1 MKTTLTAVLF
11 RIAQRTWRRG
21 IWSCVAL
28 AAGFHAASAPA
39 QIVAGYYPEW
49 RRWSYPPSAIP
60 LEHLTHVIYC
70 FAFPNADGT
79 LSYPQGFFDP
89 VPDLEKRVHAA
100 GKKLLISIGG
110 ALDSD
115 GFAPMAANAATR
127 ARFVSLIT
135 GLCLS
140 NRFDGVDLDW
150 EFPASA
156 AEGTN
161 LTQLV
166 REIRAHWSQVA
177 PQLMLT
183 MAVGPTD
190 WSAKYFDLA
199 ALHPLL
205 DWMDIMTYCY
215 YGAWSG
221 RVGHNA
227 PLYTNPADPMKAGSA
242 DQSIREYFHGK
253 RGVPLEKMALGI
265 PFYGLTYTGTTQ
277 LYAVASGGTPTFY
290 RNVAALNYAYRWDG
304 VSQVPYLVSPLNG
317 GTIVP
322 FDDPASVRIKA
333 QYAKSMGLAG
343 VAIWELSQDAVA
355 IGNQPLLAAIGD
367 EMRASAPDPEEPP
380 PPPPPPAEP
389 VNDFAIAQ
397 STSVGTVSGSLSA
410 LAKDDNVYQSIKE
423 RLSNGAAKKAY
434 SYLSHTWTF
443 NVTGGNSVVFHV
455 QAHRT
460 SSADGDNFTFAYS
473 TNNVAYVAML
483 TTTKTADNNE
493 TQSFTLP
500 ASLKGKVYVRVQ
512 DTNRSSGKNVLDT
525 VFVDHL
531 YIRSEP

>member
-1 MKTTLTAVLF
+1 MKTTPSAVLL
-11 RIAQRTWRRG
+11 RLVSGSWRQG
-21 IWSCVAL
+21 IWACVAL
-28 AAGFHAASAPA
+28 AAGWLASPASAR
-39 QIVAGYYPEW
+39 IVAGYYPEW

-60 LEHLTHVIYC
+60 LEHLTHVVYC

-110 ALDSD
+110 ALDSE
-115 GFAPMAANAATR
+115 GFAPMAANAAAR

-166 REIRAHWSQVA
+166 REIRAHWNQAA

-183 MAVGPTD
+183 LAIGPTD
-190 WSAKYFDLA
+190 WSAKYFDVA
-199 ALHPLL
+199 GLHPLL
-205 DWMDIMTYCY
+205 DWIDVMTYCY
-215 YGAWSG
+215 YGSWSG
-221 RVGHNA
+221 RAGHNA
-227 PLYTNPADPMKAGSA
+227 PLYSDPADPLKAGSA

-277 LYAVASGGTPTFY
+277 LYAVASGGAATFY
-290 RNVAALNYAYRWDG
+290 RNVVNLDYAYRWDG
-304 VSQVPYLVSPLNG
+304 VAQVPYLVSPLNG

-322 FDDPASVRIKA
+322 FDDPSSVRLKA
-333 QYAKSMGLAG
+333 QYAKSLGLAG

-355 IGNQPLLAAIGD
+355 VGNQPLLAAIGG
-367 EMRASAPDPEEPP
+367 EMLAPEEPP

-389 VNDFAIAQ
+389 VDDFAVAQ
-397 STSVGTVSGSLSA
+397 STGAGTVSGGLSA
-410 LAKDDNVYQSIKE
+410 LTADDNVYQSIKE
-423 RLSNGAAKKAY
+423 RLSGGAAKKAY
-434 SYLSHTWTF
+434 SYLLHTWTF
-443 NVTGGNSVVFHV
+443 NVTGGQAVTFHV
-455 QAHRT
+455 QAHRS
-460 SSADGDNFTFAYS
+460 SSADGDNFTFSYS

-493 TQSFTLP
+493 TQSFALP
-500 ASLKGKVYVRVQ
+500 ANLKGTVYVRVQ
-512 DTNRSSGKNVLDT
+512 DSNRSAGKNVLDT
-525 VFVDHL
+525 VYVDRL
-531 YIRSEP
+531 FIRSTP

>member
-1 MKTTLTAVLF
+1 MKTTPTAVLI
-11 RIAQRTWRRG
+11 RVAQRTWRRG
-21 IWSCVAL
+21 IWACVAL
-28 AAGFHAASAPA
+28 AAWLQAAPAPA

-110 ALDSD
+110 ALDSE
-115 GFAPMAANAATR
+115 GFAPMAANATTR

-166 REIRAHWSQVA
+166 REIRAHWNQVA

-183 MAVGPTD
+183 MAIGPTD
-190 WSAKYFDLA
+190 WSAKYFD
-199 ALHPLL
+199 
-205 DWMDIMTYCY
+205 
-215 YGAWSG
+215 
-221 RVGHNA
+221 
-227 PLYTNPADPMKAGSA
+227 
-242 DQSIREYFHGK
+242 
-253 RGVPLEKMALGI
+253 
-265 PFYGLTYTGTTQ
+265 
-277 LYAVASGGTPTFY
+277 
-290 RNVAALNYAYRWDG
+290 VAALNYAYHWDG

-322 FDDPASVRIKA
+322 FDDPTSVRLKA
-333 QYAKSMGLAG
+333 QYAKSLGLAG

-355 IGNQPLLAAIGD
+355 IGNQPLLAAIGE
-367 EMRASAPDPEEPP
+367 EMLVAGPDPEEPP
-380 PPPPPPAEP
+380 PPPPPAEP
-389 VNDFAIAQ
+389 VDDFAVAQ
-397 STSVGTVSGSLSA
+397 SSTAGTASGSLAA

-443 NVTGGNSVVFHV
+443 NVTGGGSVVFHV

-460 SSADGDNFTFAYS
+460 GSADGDNFTFAYS

-483 TTTKTADNNE
+483 TTTKTKDDNA
-493 TQSFTLP
+493 TQSFALP
-500 ASLKGKVYVRVQ
+500 SNLKGKVYVRVQ
-512 DTNRSSGKNVLDT
+512 DSNRVAGKNVLDA
-525 VFVDHL
+525 VYVDQL
-531 YIRSEP
+531 FIRSAP

>member
-1 MKTTLTAVLF
+1 MKTKPPATSRRLANSPRRWAVWIGL
-11 RIAQRTWRRG
+11 
-21 IWSCVAL
+21 AL
-28 AAGFHAASAPA
+28 AAGWLAVPAQA

-79 LSYPQGFFDP
+79 LSFPQGFFDP

-100 GKKLLISIGG
+100 GKKLLISVGG
-110 ALDSD
+110 ALDSE
-115 GFAPMAANAATR
+115 GFAPMAANATTR
-127 ARFVSLIT
+127 ARFVSQLT

-166 REIRAHWSQVA
+166 REIRAHWNQVA
-177 PQLMLT
+177 PHLMLT
-183 MAVGPTD
+183 LAIGPTD
-190 WSAKYFDLA
+190 WSAKYFDVA

-205 DWMDIMTYCY
+205 DWIDVMTYCY

-221 RVGHNA
+221 RAGHNA
-227 PLYTNPADPMKAGSA
+227 PLYTDPADPLKAGST

-290 RNVAALNYAYRWDG
+290 RNVVGLDYAYRWDG

-317 GTIVP
+317 GTLVP
-322 FDDPASVRIKA
+322 FDDPASVRLKA

-355 IGNQPLLAAIGD
+355 VGNQPLLASIGT
-367 EMRASAPDPEEPP
+367 EMLVAEPP
-380 PPPPPPAEP
+380 PPPPTEP
-389 VNDFAIAQ
+389 TDDFATSQ
-397 STSVGTVSGSLSA
+397 SAGAGTVSGSLAA
-410 LAKDDNVYQSIKE
+410 LTKDDNVYQSIKE
-423 RLSNGAAKKAY
+423 QLSKGAAKKAY
-434 SYLSHTWTF
+434 SYLAHMWAF
-443 NVTGGNSVVFHV
+443 NVTGGQTVTFHV

-460 SSADGDNFTFAYS
+460 SSADNDTFTFSYS
-473 TNNVAYVAML
+473 TNAVAYVAML
-483 TTTKTADNNE
+483 TVTKTWDNNAVQ
-493 TQSFTLP
+493 TYPLP
-500 ASLKGKVYVRVQ
+500 AHLKGKVYVRVQ
-512 DTNRSSGKNVLDT
+512 DSNRSAGKNVLDT
-525 VFVDHL
+525 LSVDQL
-531 YIRSEP
+531 FIRSSP